1 MILDCHVH
9 LPSPGLNRALE
20 WEPFTAD
27 TEAAIA
33 YLRRCGVDGI
43 VANSMRALLA
53 TTPEEVVAGNDELVQ
68 TLQRYPGFVIPA
80 CQLNTNYP
88 RESMDELHRCSERLG
103 MVWVGELCGYIGGYS
118 YETPAFADVLRLAT
132 DLDMVVQIHD
142 DSASDMARL
151 LTEFPQTTFVLAH
164 LGDSPEE
171 VEERIGLAARFPN
184 LYLDICGHG
193 YQRMG
198 VLELAVRQ
206 ASADRV
212 LFGSD
217 YTVNDPAGV
226 IARIQLADF
235 DAETKKKL
243 LGGNLAHLL
252 TERGW
257 KGL

>member
-9 LPSPGLNRALE
+9 LPSPGLKRTEE
-20 WEPFTAD
+20 WEPCTAD

-33 YLRRCGVDGI
+33 YLRRCGIGGI
-43 VANSMRALLA
+43 VASSARGLLA
-53 TTPEEVVAGNDELVQ
+53 QTPEEVIAGNDETAQ
-68 TLQRYPGFVIPA
+68 ANQQNAGFVIPA
-80 CQLNTNYP
+80 CQVNTNFP
-88 RESMDELHRCSERLG
+88 NEAIEELRRCRDKLG
-103 MVWVGELCGYIGGYS
+103 MVWVGELCGYVSGYS
-118 YETPAFADVLRLAT
+118 YATPAFADALRTAT
-132 DLDMVVQIHD
+132 GLGMVVQIHN
-142 DSASDMARL
+142 DSSSDMARL

-235 DAETKKKL
+235 DAETKEKL

-257 KGL
+257 KDL